1 MQPMELDDALAILDR
16 YLKNARDL
24 KLPVQL
30 PLKCLLY
37 KFVQVLGMWGR
48 LQQVKTLVLNGQLK
62 RYAWY
67 MVRVDTVFAQLCVIT
82 DSKSP

>member
-1 MQPMELDDALAILDR
+1 
-16 YLKNARDL
+16 
-24 KLPVQL
+24 
-30 PLKCLLY
+30 
-37 KFVQVLGMWGR
+37 MWGR